1 MRYQRSKPKENRNVR
16 RAVEAEADEILTVT
30 MMAQYLRCHP
40 STVYRLLKNKKIPAF
55 RIGSDW
61 RFQKSV
67 IENWLKKATIVS
79 IAS

>member
-1 MRYQRSKPKENRNVR
+1 MRYQRSKPKANPSVGK
-16 RAVEAEADEILTVT
+16 AAEADEILTVT
-30 MMAQYLRCHP
+30 MLAHYLRCHP

-67 IENWLKKATIVS
+67 IENWLRKSTIDS

>member
-1 MRYQRSKPKENRNVR
+1 MRYQRSKPKENRNVA
-16 RAVEAEADEILTVT
+16 RAVEAEEILTVT
-30 MMAQYLRCHP
+30 MLAHYLRCHP

-67 IENWLKKATIVS
+67 IETWLKKATIDLA
-79 IAS
+79 AS